1 MLSHF
6 LFVLYLNELV
16 HRCNDACPG
25 LFINESMPNVLMLL
39 DADGVAMVND
49 AIGRLQR
56 QLNVMD
62 EWMIVV

>member
-1 MLSHF
+1 MF
-6 LFVLYLNELV
+6 
-16 HRCNDACPG
+16 NDACPA